1 MLENIISNIGN
12 VSFSNMVLYIT
23 VSIVLGIIIS
33 VVHMFTTKYTKNFVI
48 TVALLPLLVQMIIF
62 MVDGNLG
69 TSVAVLGAFSLVRF
83 RSIPGNS
90 REITTIFFAMV
101 VGLAIGIGQIL
112 FACVLVVLVSLLL
125 IILSKSR
132 FGNGKNERKKLKI
145 VIPENLNYT
154 DVFNDVL
161 SKYTSFF
168 NLEKVKTTNLGTMF
182 ELTYDIDFD
191 KSMNEKEFIDEIRKR
206 NGNLTVA
213 IYLDKADYMQ
223 L

>member
-1 MLENIISNIGN
+1 MLENIILN
-12 VSFSNMVLYIT
+12 VGKLSFSNMILYIT
-23 VSIVLGIIIS
+23 VSVVLGIIIS
-33 VVHMFTTKYTKNFVI
+33 SVHMFTTKYTKNFVL
-48 TVALLPLLVQMIIF
+48 TVALLPLLVQMIIV

-112 FACVLVVLVSLLL
+112 FACILVAIVSLLL
-125 IILSKSR
+125 IVLSKSK
-132 FGNGKNERKKLKI
+132 FGSSKSERRKLKI

-154 DVFNDVL
+154 DVFDEIL
-161 SKYTSFF
+161 SKYTNYY

-182 ELTYDIDFD
+182 ELTYDIDFNIS
-191 KSMNEKEFIDEIRKR
+191 KNEKEFIDEIRKR
-206 NGNLTVA
+206 NGNLMVA
-213 IYLDKADYMQ
+213 IYIDKTDDMQ